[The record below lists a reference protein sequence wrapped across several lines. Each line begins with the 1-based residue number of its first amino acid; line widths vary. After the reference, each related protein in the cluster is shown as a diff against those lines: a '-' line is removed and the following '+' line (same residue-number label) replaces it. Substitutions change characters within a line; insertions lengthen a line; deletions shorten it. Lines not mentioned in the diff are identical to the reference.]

1 MEPISYIVEVNAQ
14 NFQSDVAEKSQQV
27 PVLLEFYAEG
37 AEECV
42 PTSALLRRLADEFQ
56 GKFILARVDIQQ
68 NQQLVQQLGVRSLP
82 TVKIIFQGQMAGDM
96 EGPVDEQQLRDA
108 LGQLTMSP
116 LERVR
121 EQIDFLVA
129 QGERGQAIEMLR
141 KVIEEEPKNFG
152 LHVELCDLL
161 ILEGETDDAKQILA
175 ALPDDAEGIEKPR
188 SRLTFLELASE
199 LGSLEELKQKVDA
212 DPSDLQATFDYAIG
226 LIVAD
231 EIEQGLEV
239 LLKIMMKDK
248 TWEEETARTT
258 MIKVFNML
266 GKGNELATAYRRK
279 MFTYLH

>member
-42 PTSALLRRLADEFQ
+42 PASALLRRLADEFQ
-56 GKFILARVDIQQ
+56 GKFILARVDIQE

-121 EQIDFLVA
+121 EQIDVLVA
-129 QGERGQAIEMLR
+129 QGERGQAIQMLR
-141 KVIEEEPKNFG
+141 QVIEEEPKNFG

-161 ILEGETDDAKQILA
+161 ILEGETDDAKKILA

-199 LGSLEELKQKVDA
+199 LGSLEDLKQKADA
-212 DPSDLQATFDYAIG
+212 DPSDLQATFNYAIG

>member
-1 MEPISYIVEVNAQ
+1 VEPISYIVEVNAQ

-129 QGERGQAIEMLR
+129 QGQRGQAIEMLR

-161 ILEGETDDAKQILA
+161 ILEGETDDAKKILA

-188 SRLTFLELASE
+188 SRLTFLELATE
-199 LGSLEELKQKVDA
+199 LGSLDDLKQKVDA

>member
-129 QGERGQAIEMLR
+129 QGQRGQAIEMLR

-161 ILEGETDDAKQILA
+161 ILEGETDDAKKILA

-188 SRLTFLELASE
+188 SRLTFLELATE
-199 LGSLEELKQKVDA
+199 LGSLDDLKQKVDA